1 MGNERWSGFSVK
13 HLETDLWI
21 AVDRDRQ
28 KDAAEFAFQRVLHY
42 RQIVDDHIK
51 AFPEFLTSLVPL
63 QMVTEVHP
71 LVTGMYLA
79 SEVAGTGPMSAVAG
93 AFAEFVCRDLLGEYG
108 FREVVVENGGDIFMK
123 IDSPVAI
130 SVYAG
135 ASPLSGK
142 IGVSVK
148 TSDSPLSICCSSGTI
163 GHSFSMGSADACM
176 IACRS
181 GALADAYA
189 TAFCNKTLNS
199 GIISS
204 LAEEALEIPE
214 IMSVVIIKDDIVGL
228 GGSLEIVLN
237 DR

>member
-13 HLETDLWI
+13 HRETDLWI
-21 AVDRDRQ
+21 AVDRGRG
-28 KDAAEFAFQRVLHY
+28 KYAAEFALQRVLHY
-42 RQIVDDHIK
+42 RQILDNHIK
-51 AFPEFLTSLVPL
+51 IYPEFLTSLVPL

-71 LVTGMYLA
+71 LVNGMYLA
-79 SEVAGTGPMSAVAG
+79 AEAAGTGPMSAVAG
-93 AFAEFVCRDLLGEYG
+93 AFAEFICRDLLGEFG
-108 FREVVVENGGDIFMK
+108 FSEVVVENGGDIFIK
-123 IDSPVAI
+123 VASPAVI
-130 SVYAG
+130 TVYAG
-135 ASPLSGK
+135 DSPLSGK

-148 TSDSPLSICCSSGTI
+148 ALDSPLAICCSSGTI
-163 GHSFSMGSADACM
+163 GHSFSMGEADACM

-189 TAFCNKTLNS
+189 TAFCNMTSNS

-204 LAEEALEIPE
+204 LAEKALGIPE

-228 GGSLEIVLN
+228 GGSLEFEFS